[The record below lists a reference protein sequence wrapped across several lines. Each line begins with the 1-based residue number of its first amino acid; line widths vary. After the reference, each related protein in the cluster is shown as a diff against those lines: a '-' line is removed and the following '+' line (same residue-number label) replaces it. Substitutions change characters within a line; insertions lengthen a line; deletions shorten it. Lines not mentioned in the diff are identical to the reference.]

1 MIARRAALAFPALL
15 LAPRVG
21 AQGWAPTRPIRFV
34 LPLASGGS
42 LDALARLIGVR
53 VSLLLGQP
61 VVVEPRPGAGGNI
74 AFEYVARAAP
84 DGHTILVGWDSLVIN
99 PTLYGSVRYDPV
111 ADFVPI
117 VQTIGAPQVLV
128 VRADGA
134 RDLAALVAMAKAG
147 RPPLNWASPGNGS
160 IGHMTGELFRAAA
173 ALPDFAH
180 IPYRGAAPAIVDLL
194 AGNVHALWVS
204 LPAAA
209 EHLREGRLRALVLTS
224 AARSSVLATVPTAR
238 EAGYADLVIVSW
250 QGLLAPA
257 GTSVPAIATLNA
269 AVNAALDSEE
279 LRVWIAAQGSERVG
293 GAPEV
298 LATQIRADLPR
309 WAEVVRRSGARP
321 D

>member
-1 MIARRAALAFPALL
+1 MIARRAALALPALL

-21 AQGWAPTRPIRFV
+21 AQGWVPTRPIRFV

-42 LDALARLIGVR
+42 LDALARLIGLR
-53 VSLLLGQP
+53 VSSLLGQP

-74 AFEYVARAAP
+74 AFEHVARAAP

-99 PTLYGSVRYDPV
+99 PALYGNVRYDPM
-111 ADFVPI
+111 ADFAPI
-117 VQTIGAPQVLV
+117 AQTIAAPQVLA

-134 RDLAALVAMAKAG
+134 RDLTALVAMARAG

-204 LPAAA
+204 LPAVA
-209 EHLREGRLRALVLTS
+209 EHLREGRLRALVVTS
-224 AARSSVLATVPTAR
+224 AARSPVLATVPTAR

-257 GTSVPAIATLNA
+257 GTPAPATATLNA
-269 AVNAALDSEE
+269 AVNAALDSED

-298 LATQIRADLPR
+298 LAAQIRADLPR